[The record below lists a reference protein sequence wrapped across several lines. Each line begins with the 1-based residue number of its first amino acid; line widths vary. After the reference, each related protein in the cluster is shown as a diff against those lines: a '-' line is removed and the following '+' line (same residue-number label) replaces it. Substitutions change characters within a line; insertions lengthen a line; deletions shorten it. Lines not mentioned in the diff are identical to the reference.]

1 MRQQSH
7 RTGTLSGLLY
17 VYSGMAESRGL
28 PLCRFCLYRQGVSLT
43 RISYYPLSHTNSRVP
58 IASEDM
64 HKDDM
69 PMGDGRFARVV
80 LFAVCG

>member
-1 MRQQSH
+1 MGYR
-7 RTGTLSGLLY
+7 Y
-17 VYSGMAESRGL
+17 VAFV
-28 PLCRFCLYRQGVSLT
+28 CTDKDDSLT